1 MRSADDA
8 SLVDVLLEQQRLM
21 LERED
26 RMREEMEAKS
36 IAQIEKL
43 REELTPKPPP
53 EAISEQQLGALQSRL
68 DAVHAAELLSEEE
81 MFALEDA
88 VADFLEARAEAE
100 LVGARM
106 GVHSHPAVGKL
117 HKLVALS
124 ESLQAD
130 GAFARQARR
139 KYV

>member
-1 MRSADDA
+1 M
-8 SLVDVLLEQQRLM
+8 
-21 LERED
+21 
-26 RMREEMEAKS
+26 
-36 IAQIEKL
+36 
-43 REELTPKPPP
+43 
-53 EAISEQQLGALQSRL
+53 
-68 DAVHAAELLSEEE
+68 HAAELLSDEE

-88 VADFLEARAEAE
+88 VADFLEARSEAE
-100 LVGARM
+100 LVGATM